1 MISHITLDRKDV
13 SYDHSEGR
21 ATFAVTVHHRDG
33 RTEPGVLK
41 VEPGQVEVYALQLG
55 RAIDK
60 RKAAKE
66 TAGR

>member
-13 SYDHSEGR
+13 SYDHREGR

-33 RTEPGVLK
+33 RTESSVLK
-41 VEPGQVEVYALQLG
+41 LEPGQVEVYALQLEK
-55 RAIDK
+55 AIDK

>member
-13 SYDHSEGR
+13 SYDHREGR

-33 RTEPGVLK
+33 HTEPSVLK
-41 VEPGQVEVYALQLG
+41 LEPGQVEVYALQLEM
-55 RAIDK
+55 AIDK

-66 TAGR
+66 TACR